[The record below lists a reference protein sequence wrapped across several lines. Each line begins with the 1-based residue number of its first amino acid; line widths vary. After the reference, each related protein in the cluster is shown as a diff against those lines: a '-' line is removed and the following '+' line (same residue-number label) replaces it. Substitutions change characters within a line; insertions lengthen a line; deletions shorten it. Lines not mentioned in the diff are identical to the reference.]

1 MGRGIAEPDAETFLS
16 NLRQRRDQLK
26 SIDRTQ
32 DMLLQF
38 ELLSLDQLKQH
49 ATSLASKH
57 QVEAKLGQ
65 DQLLPRLDTNERV
78 LLDVYEL
85 LSQAVRARRMI
96 SPAAEWLLDNFHM
109 IEEQI
114 LTARR
119 HLPRGYSRSLPHLI
133 NPGGGG
139 LPRVYDIALEII
151 GHVDGRIDQENI
163 NAFVAAYQKVASLNL
178 GEFWAIPIMLRLA
191 LIENIRRVA
200 ERVGAA
206 IKDRAQAAFWTE
218 KLLHTAEHEP
228 QNLILVVADMARSQP
243 PMSNAFVAELVR
255 SLQGHSPVL
264 DMPFTWLEQQLA
276 ASGRTSQQMIQM
288 ESQQQAANQVSV
300 SASIASLRFLGSV
313 DWRAFVESLNLTATT
328 LHRDPAG
335 VYDRMDFA
343 TRDLYRHVVE
353 RLAKLGHVSEPEVA
367 ERVIKLA
374 EMRAGCGGKYD
385 RKSHV
390 GYFLID
396 AGLAEVE
403 SYVLPKWRFKVANF
417 LRWLKGREG
426 VIFLGGVALTTAAL
440 SAVIMAPLT
449 INSISNTVSIALWVA
464 VFFASS
470 QLAIELINRCVTTL
484 AKPKV
489 LPRLDFSAGIPDDS
503 RTLVCVPTLLI
514 SRKNVED
521 LLGALEVRYLANRSE
536 NLFFAL
542 LTDFTDATSEVMPLD
557 AELLEMARQ
566 GIEAL
571 NARHAGCMIGDSKRR
586 DVFFILHRPRE
597 WNESE
602 NVWMGYERKRGKLEA
617 LNALLRGRPGHRG
630 KDISDFSLIS
640 GDISQLLLVKYVITL
655 DTDTMLPKDAA
666 KKLVGTMAHPLN
678 RPEFGTDKN
687 SVTKKVVT
695 SGYGMM
701 QPRVAVNLPCTSRSW
716 FTRLYADDPG
726 VDPYTRAVSDVYQ
739 DLFQEGSFIGKGI
752 YDVDAFSQS
761 LANNLPENLILS
773 HDLIEG
779 CYARCGLVSD
789 VILYEDQP
797 THFSDEAMRRHRW
810 TRGDWQIAS
819 WLLPFVPDVNRRW
832 KKNELKWL
840 SKWKIFDNIRRSL
853 TPISALIFLL
863 VGWLTLSSARY
874 VSTVITMIYTMPVL
888 VSLVADALHKSKES
902 SVISHIMSVIIS
914 ASRRFLRAI
923 FALVF
928 LPFDAAANLDAIGKS
943 LVRMLVTRRH
953 LLAWRSSTDPRH
965 CAVHNLWSLLR
976 HMAMSPIFALLAFLV
991 IEFLVPTAIGSAAP
1005 FLLSWLM
1012 SPLLAYK
1019 LSVPLA
1025 PRVVKLSDSQVDF
1038 LRRLARLTW
1047 SYFDAFIGPDDQ
1059 WLPPDNFQEYPVA
1072 VRAHRTSP
1080 TNIGISLLAN
1090 LAAYDFGYI
1099 SAHRLLDRTDKT
1111 FRTLSKMERFR
1122 GHFYNWY
1129 DTQTLK
1135 PLFPRYIST
1144 VDSGNLA
1151 GLLLT
1156 LRPGLIELADE
1167 PAISRAT
1174 SRGLLDAIACLQ
1186 EVPTLP
1192 ANARQLLKQ
1201 VRDGLNSDVATL
1213 SSAHRVNE
1221 LIRQTIA
1228 EISVAPDDQE
1238 LTFWLAAVTQQ
1249 CTDCLSTPLKE
1260 LTPWWQFTV
1269 PNDVPWRDQLFD
1281 LGSVPTLRQ
1290 VAQMRQTQMPLIEH
1304 LIHVSV
1310 AAKECL
1316 IELRSLVEL
1325 GIRCAEARL
1334 FLIRQLAD
1342 MCEDFSV
1349 FEYDFLYDTSRHL
1362 MAIGYNVSEH
1372 RRDDSFYDLLASE
1385 ARLGSFVGIAQGYLP
1400 QEHWFALGRQL
1411 TVVKGEPTL
1420 LSWSGSMFEYLMPLL
1435 VMPSYQGTLLDQ
1447 TYTTAVRRQID
1458 YGKQRG
1464 VPWGISESGYNAT
1477 DMQLNYQYRAFGVP
1491 GLGFKRGLAEDLV
1504 IAPYATVM
1512 ALMVEPV
1519 EACKNLQVMAQQGF
1533 LGRYGFFEA
1542 IDFTTSRVSTDRDK
1556 AIVRSYMAHHQ
1567 GMSLLAILYQLL
1579 DKKMQRRFQ
1588 SEPYFRSVE
1597 LLLHERV
1604 PKVAALYPH
1613 APEVSEAASM
1623 ISAGQAVL
1631 RVIKTPNTPRP
1642 EVHLLSNGS
1651 YHVMVTN
1658 AGGGYSRWR
1667 HVAVTRWRED
1677 PTCDDWGTF
1686 TYIRDVDS
1694 NKLWSAAHQPT
1705 LKMTSNYEAI
1715 FTPSKAEFRR
1725 RDHNIDVHTEITVSP
1740 EDDIELRRFTI
1751 TNLSSEVR
1759 TLEITSYAEIVL
1771 APQESDVAHPAF
1783 SNLFIQTKII
1793 GERHAIL
1800 CTRRPRAANEKVPSA
1815 FHLLTVHGKNEAEV
1829 SYETDRSHFIG
1840 RGRTTMDPIGATDT
1854 ARLMNHDGSVLD
1866 PIVAIKCRIRIEPE
1880 KAIKIHA
1887 VTGIGETIEQCLT
1900 QIEKYHDSHIADRVF
1915 DMAWTHQNVAL
1926 RQFNVSPADAQL
1938 YGAMASAVIYSNPA
1952 RRVSPM
1958 ILIKNRR
1965 GQDGL
1970 WGYGISGDLPIVLL
1984 RVSEE
1989 SAQRLLRQMIQ
2000 AHGYWQRM
2008 GLAVDLVIWNED
2020 ESGYRQRLQDLIMAS
2035 ITAGDAVQQMD
2046 RSGGIFVRRVE
2057 QMSEEDRILM
2067 QSVARVIISDKG
2079 GTLAEQLERRGRGQL
2094 VAPLLQ
2100 PSVVSGANL
2109 PETLDVV
2116 QLPKDLM
2123 FVNQFGGFSAD
2134 GREYYIRST
2143 PDTITPAPWVNV
2155 LANPYFGT
2163 IVSESCSSYTWCE
2176 NAHEFRLTPWFNDAV
2191 TDHSGEAIYI
2201 RDEESGRF
2209 WSPTPLPA
2217 RAKDPYL
2224 ICHGFGYSKFT
2235 HMSEGIQSQL
2245 TIFVASDAPV
2255 KILQLKLLNL
2265 SGRRRRISATAYCEW
2280 TLGELRPKSA
2290 PHVMSYTDLT
2300 NGAVYA
2306 RNPYHAEFGGRIVFL
2321 NVSEKARTFTCD
2333 RSEFIGRNGN
2343 RSAPMAMF
2351 RTQLSGRVGAAIDPC
2366 GAMQSMIDLDIGED
2380 SELVFVVGVGRD
2392 DEDARTLIRRFCTP
2406 LAAQRALDEVVDF
2419 WKNTLSAVQIKTP
2432 MPAIDVLANGWLTY
2446 QVLSSRMW
2454 ARSGFYQSGGAFG
2467 FRDQLQDA
2475 MSLINTRP
2483 RLLREQLLRCAAR
2496 QFREGDVQHWWH
2508 PPSGRGTRTH
2518 FSDDYLWLPLAVSR
2532 YVQGIGDLGVLDVN
2546 VEFIEGRQVK
2556 PDEEGYSDVPKRSD
2570 ESGTLYEHCVRAIN
2584 HSFRFGSHGLPLIGC
2599 GDWNDGM
2606 NLIGEHGRGESVWL
2620 GFFLCEVLKEFAV
2633 VAERHGEYLRQNLEK
2648 NGWDGAWYRRAYFDD
2663 GQPLGSVT
2671 NTECQI
2677 DSLPQS
2683 WAVLSGVG
2691 DKQRAREGMLNV
2703 SERLVDRGNR
2713 LIKLFDPPFDKSEMN
2728 PGYIK
2733 GYVPGVRE
2741 NGGQYTHAAI
2751 WSAMAFAAL
2760 GDTARAWELTNLINP
2775 VNHGM
2780 TAAGIAT
2787 YKVEPYVMAADVY
2800 GVSPHAGRGGWT
2812 WYTGSAGW
2820 MYRLI
2825 TESLLGLRLEVDKL
2839 HIEPNVPADWTEF
2852 EMIYRYR
2859 NTEYHITL
2867 RPASAVHAEGSIIL
2881 DGITQAGAA
2890 LPLVDDL
2897 VVHEVDVFYVVRH
2910 FS

>member
-1 MGRGIAEPDAETFLS
+1 MS

-32 DMLLQF
+32 DVLLQF
-38 ELLSLDQLKQH
+38 ELLSLEQLKQH
-49 ATSLASKH
+49 ATALASKH
-57 QVEAKLGQ
+57 QIEAKLGQ
-65 DQLLPRLDTNERV
+65 DQLLPRLDSNERV
-78 LLDVYEL
+78 LLSIYEL
-85 LSQAVRARRMI
+85 LTQAVRAKRMV
-96 SPAAEWLLDNFHM
+96 SPAGEWLLDNFHM

-114 LTARR
+114 RTARR

-151 GHVDGRIDQENI
+151 GHVDGRIDLENI

-200 ERVGAA
+200 ELVGAA
-206 IKDRAQAAFWTE
+206 IRDRGQAAFWTE
-218 KLLHTAEHEP
+218 KLLYAAEHEP

-255 SLQGHSPVL
+255 SLQGHSPAL

-288 ESQQQAANQVSV
+288 ESQQQAANQVSI
-300 SASIASLRFLGSV
+300 SASIGSLRFLGSV
-313 DWRAFVESLNLTATT
+313 DWRTFVESLNLTAAT
-328 LHRDPAG
+328 LSRDPG
-335 VYDRMDFA
+335 GIYDRMDFA
-343 TRDLYRHVVE
+343 TRDRYRHVVE
-353 RLAKLGHVSEPEVA
+353 KLAKLGNMAEPEVA
-367 ERVIKLA
+367 ERAIKLA

-403 SYVLPKWRFKVANF
+403 RYVLPKWHMRLANAM
-417 LRWLKGREG
+417 RWHRRRED
-426 VIFLGGVALTTAAL
+426 VLFVGGVSVITGVL
-440 SAVIMAPLT
+440 SVLIMAPLT
-449 INSISNTVSIALWVA
+449 NSALSSATWSLL
-464 VFFASS
+464 FAAALIPSS

-484 AKPKV
+484 AKPAL
-489 LPRLDFSAGIPDDS
+489 LPRLDFSGGIPDDY

-521 LLGALEVRYLANRSE
+521 LLAGLEVRYLANRAP

-542 LTDFTDATSEVMPLD
+542 ITDFTDSTSEVTSLD
-557 AELLEMARQ
+557 ADLVELARL
-566 GIEAL
+566 GIESL
-571 NARHAGCMIGDSKRR
+571 NARYVGSRKEDGTRQ
-586 DVFFILHRPRE
+586 DVFFLLHRPRE

-602 NVWMGYERKRGKLEA
+602 QVWMGYERKRGKLEA
-617 LNALLRGRPGHRG
+617 LNALLRGRPGHKG
-630 KDISDFSLIS
+630 KDASDFSVIS
-640 GDISQLLLVKYVITL
+640 GDISPLMSVKYVITL

-666 KKLVGTMAHPLN
+666 AKLVATIAHPLN
-678 RPEFGTDKN
+678 RAEFGTNKHGM
-687 SVTKKVVT
+687 TEQVVT
-695 SGYGMM
+695 RGYGIL
-701 QPRVAVNLPCTSRSW
+701 QPRVAVNLPSTSRSW
-716 FTRLYADDPG
+716 FSRLYTDDPG

-739 DLFQEGSFIGKGI
+739 DLFQEGSFVGKGI
-752 YDVDAFSQS
+752 YDVDAFSQAVTS
-761 LANNLPENLILS
+761 NLPENLILS

-789 VILYEDQP
+789 VILYEDHP
-797 THFSDEAMRRHRW
+797 SHFCDEAMRRHRW
-810 TRGDWQIAS
+810 IRGDWQIAF
-819 WLLPFVPDVNRRW
+819 WLLPFVPDLHRRW
-832 KKNELKWL
+832 KKNPIKWL
-840 SKWKIFDNIRRSL
+840 AKWKIFDNLRRSL
-853 TPISALIFLL
+853 VPIAALTFLL
-863 VGWLTLSSARY
+863 LGWLTLPNPWY
-874 VSTVITMIYTMPVL
+874 VSGIVAMIYVLPVL
-888 VSLVADALHKSKES
+888 GSFIADAFCKSAEAPLGAHLQ
-902 SVISHIMSVIIS
+902 VVTIS
-914 ASRRFLRAI
+914 AVRRLVRAFL
-923 FALVF
+923 ALVF
-928 LPFDAAANLDAIGKS
+928 LPFEAAANLDAIGKS
-943 LVRMLVTRRH
+943 IVRMLLTQRH
-953 LLAWRSSTDPRH
+953 LLAWRSTTDPRH
-965 CAVHNLWSLLR
+965 RAVHNFGPLLR
-976 HMAMSPIFALLAFLV
+976 STALAPVSSIFAL
-991 IEFLVPTAIGSAAP
+991 TAIYFLAPGAVTSASP
-1005 FLLSWLM
+1005 FLFSWFM
-1012 SPLLAYK
+1012 SPMLAYG
-1019 LSVPLA
+1019 LSRPIIPSTA
-1025 PRVVKLSDSQVDF
+1025 NLSDSQIDF

-1047 SYFDAFIGPDDQ
+1047 RYFETFVGPDEQ
-1059 WLPPDNFQEYPVA
+1059 WLPPDNFQEYPAPVS
-1072 VRAHRTSP
+1072 AHRTSP
-1080 TNIGISLLAN
+1080 TNIGMSLLAN

-1099 SAHRLLDRTDKT
+1099 SAHKLLERTEQT

-1129 DTQTLK
+1129 DTQTLQ

-1156 LRPGLIELADE
+1156 LRPGLNELADE
-1167 PAISRAT
+1167 PVISRAT
-1174 SRGLLDAIACLQ
+1174 SRGLHDTISCLS
-1186 EVPTLP
+1186 EVPALSV
-1192 ANARQLLKQ
+1192 NAKARLRQIQIGLDSE
-1201 VRDGLNSDVATL
+1201 VLNSGR
-1213 SSAHRVNE
+1213 AHRLNN
-1221 LIRQTIA
+1221 LISETVS
-1228 EISVAPDDQE
+1228 EISVAADDE
-1238 LTFWLAAVTQQ
+1238 DLKFWLSALTQQ
-1249 CTDCLSTPLKE
+1249 CADCLGNPLKE
-1260 LTPWWQFTV
+1260 LTPWSELNV
-1269 PNDVPWRDQLFD
+1269 PEDVPWLDQILD
-1281 LGSVPTLRQ
+1281 LGAIPTLRQ
-1290 VAQMRQTQMPLIEH
+1290 IAQLRQTQMPLIDI
-1304 LIHVSV
+1304 LISASV
-1310 AAKECL
+1310 AGKEWL
-1316 IELRSLVEL
+1316 IELRRMLEV
-1325 GIRCAEARL
+1325 GIRCAEIRL
-1334 FLIRQLAD
+1334 LLSRELAD

-1349 FEYDFLYDTSRHL
+1349 FEYEFLYDASRHL

-1400 QEHWFALGRQL
+1400 QDHWFALGRQL
-1411 TVVKGEPTL
+1411 TSVKGEPTL

-1435 VMPSYQGTLLDQ
+1435 VMPNYQGTLLDQ
-1447 TYTTAVRRQID
+1447 TYSAAVRRQIE

-1512 ALMVEPV
+1512 ALMVAPV
-1519 EACKNLQVMAQQGF
+1519 EACKNLQNMAQQGF

-1542 IDFTTSRVSTDRDK
+1542 IDFTASRVSADRDK

-1579 DKKMQRRFQ
+1579 DKKMQRRFL
-1588 SEPYFRSVE
+1588 SEPYFRAVE

-1613 APEVSEAASM
+1613 APEVSEAASI
-1623 ISAGQAVL
+1623 ISAAQAIL

-1642 EVHLLSNGS
+1642 EVHLLSNGN

-1667 HVAVTRWRED
+1667 NFAVTRWRED
-1677 PTCDDWGTF
+1677 PTCDNWGTF
-1686 TYIRDVDS
+1686 CYIRDVGS
-1694 NKLWSAAHQPT
+1694 AKLWSAAHQPT
-1705 LKMTSNYEAI
+1705 LKLSPNYEAI

-1725 RDHNIDVHTEITVSP
+1725 RDYNIDVHTEITVSP

-1751 TNLSSEVR
+1751 TNLSQEVR

-1800 CTRRPRAANEKVPSA
+1800 CSRRPRTASEKIPSA
-1815 FHLLTVHGKNEAEV
+1815 FHLLTVHGQNVGEV

-1840 RGRTTMDPIGATDT
+1840 RGRNTVFPAGAADA
-1854 ARLMNHDGSVLD
+1854 ARLLNHDGSVLD

-1880 KAIKIHA
+1880 KSIKIHT
-1887 VTGIGETIEQCLT
+1887 VTGVGDSREHSLAL
-1900 QIEKYHDSHIADRVF
+1900 IEKYHDSHIADRVF

-1989 SAQRLLRQMIQ
+1989 SSVRLLRQMIQ

-2020 ESGYRQRLQDLIMAS
+2020 ESGYRQRLQDLIMSS
-2035 ITAGDAVQQMD
+2035 ITAGDAVQQID
-2046 RSGGIFVRRVE
+2046 RSGGIYVRRTE

-2100 PSVVSGANL
+2100 PSVVPRTEISGSLEVAL
-2109 PETLDVV
+2109 
-2116 QLPKDLM
+2116 LPKDLM
-2123 FVNQFGGFSAD
+2123 FANQFGGFSAD

-2143 PDTITPAPWVNV
+2143 PETITPAPWVNV

-2163 IVSESCSSYTWCE
+2163 IVSESSSSYTWCE

-2191 TDHSGEAIYI
+2191 TDHSGEAVYI

-2209 WSPTPLPA
+2209 WSPTPLPT
-2217 RAKDPYL
+2217 RAKDPYV

-2235 HMSEGIQSQL
+2235 HISEGIQSEL

-2255 KILQLKLLNL
+2255 KILQLRLLNR

-2280 TLGELRPKSA
+2280 TLGELRAKSA
-2290 PHVMSYTDLT
+2290 PHVMSHTDLT
-2300 NGAVYA
+2300 NGALCA
-2306 RNPYHAEFGGRIVFL
+2306 RNPYHTEFGGRIAFL
-2321 NVSEKARTFTCD
+2321 NVSEKSHTFTSD
-2333 RSEFIGRNGN
+2333 RSEFIGRNGTHA
-2343 RSAPMAMF
+2343 APMAMY

-2366 GAMQSMIDLDIGED
+2366 GAMQSIIDLDIGEE
-2380 SELVFVVGVGRD
+2380 SELVFVIGVGRD
-2392 DEDARTLIRRFCTP
+2392 DDDARTLVRRFCTP

-2419 WKNTLSAVQIKTP
+2419 WQSTLSSVQIKTP

-2454 ARSGFYQSGGAFG
+2454 ARSGFYQSGGAYG

-2475 MSLINTRP
+2475 MALINTRP
-2483 RLLREQLLRCAAR
+2483 RLLREQLLRCASR

-2532 YVQGIGDLGVLDVN
+2532 YVQSIGDLGVLDVN

-2556 PDEEGYSDVPKRSD
+2556 PDEEGYSDIPKPSD

-2633 VAERHGEYLRQNLEK
+2633 VAERHGDHPFAEICLTQCEYLRQNLEK

-2663 GQPLGSVT
+2663 GQPLGSIT

-2683 WAVLSGVG
+2683 WAVLSGVA
-2691 DKQRAREGMLNV
+2691 DKQRAREGMINV
-2703 SERLVDRGNR
+2703 SERLVDRGNC
-2713 LIKLFDPPFDKSEMN
+2713 LIKLFDPPFDKSDMN

-2760 GDTARAWELTNLINP
+2760 GDTSRAWELTNLINP

-2825 TESLLGLRLEVDKL
+2825 TESLLGLRLEINKL
-2839 HIEPNVPADWTEF
+2839 YIEPNVPEDWTEF

-2867 RPASAVHAEGSIIL
+2867 RPASDTHAKGTLIV
-2881 DGITQAGAA
+2881 DGVTQAGAA
-2890 LPLVDDL
+2890 LALVDDL
-2897 VVHEVDVFYVVRH
+2897 QVHEVDMYYGVRH
-2910 FS
+2910 SS